1 MHNPG
6 KILASFEGEALLW
19 LKSEHNYWQN
29 NDLPNRLNV
38 GGKNK
43 PEQELARNLSFPEV
57 SVFNYRSIQKHLH

>member
-38 GGKNK
+38 GGKK
-43 PEQELARNLSFPEV
+43 QTRTRAGKEFIIPRSFC
-57 SVFNYRSIQKHLH
+57 F